1 MRLSIV
7 KALHLYRHRLN
18 MQVNCCNAQHKFG
31 GGLDATYNIPLA
43 SPLVG
48 AQK

>member
-7 KALHLYRHRLN
+7 KALHFYRHRLN
-18 MQVNCCNAQHKFG
+18 MQANCCNAQHKR

-43 SPLVG
+43 G